1 MAAEALLRE
10 WAAVTRELTGLLDA
24 ALDVEPV
31 GGCPESWAAR
41 LAHAGVP
48 THPEADRLAAVR
60 RGGQTK
66 GALLVEVEAC
76 LAVLARD
83 AAARLSPL
91 RAGLTLAQAEALDD
105 ALRTLTAHALAHYR
119 ALATEK
125 RRMLGAAKALAAQRR
140 SQAQAGVSG
149 YVLTCSTCRAPRL
162 GEALTC
168 AFCGG
173 ALEATS

>member
-1 MAAEALLRE
+1 MTAEALLRQ
-10 WAAVTRELTGLLDA
+10 WAAVTRELTELLDA

-31 GGCPESWAAR
+31 GGCPDAWAAR
-41 LAHAGVP
+41 LARAGATP
-48 THPEADRLAAVR
+48 HPEADRLAAVR

-66 GALLVEVEAC
+66 GALLDEVEAC
-76 LAVLARD
+76 LEAFARD

-91 RAGLTLAQAEALDD
+91 RAGLTPTQAQALDE

-125 RRMLGAAKALAAQRR
+125 KRMLGAAKALAAQRR
-140 SQAQAGVSG
+140 SQSQAGVSG

-173 ALEATS
+173 ALEAIA